1 MRKKIHVKNEVG
13 VLFDDINEKRFVAFK
28 KRNKLKLF
36 LTIDFFCDDEPKN
49 K

>member
-1 MRKKIHVKNEVG
+1 MRKKIQVKNEVG
-13 VLFDDINEKRFVAFK
+13 VLFDDINEKHYVALK
-28 KRNKLKLF
+28 KRNKSKLF